1 MTLTNTDEV
10 KTGEQI
16 VLQNR
21 FWNEDTAAFFV
32 GIHCTLCFTDEGD
45 SEVEDAG
52 DTNENPTEGED
63 QPPSKVRKILSRN
76 FEIIS
81 FLLMFCIVEKRMS

>member
-1 MTLTNTDEV
+1 MRTLP
-10 KTGEQI
+10 
-16 VLQNR
+16 R
-21 FWNEDTAAFFV
+21 FCL
-32 GIHCTLCFTDEGD
+32 GIHCTLCFADEGD

-52 DTNENPTEGED
+52 DTNENTTEGED

-81 FLLMFCIVEKRMS
+81 FLLVF